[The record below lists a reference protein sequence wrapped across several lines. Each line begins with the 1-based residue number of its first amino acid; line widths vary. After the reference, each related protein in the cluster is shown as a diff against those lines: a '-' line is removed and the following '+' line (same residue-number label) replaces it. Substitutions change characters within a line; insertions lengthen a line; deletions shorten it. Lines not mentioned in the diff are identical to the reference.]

1 MPERGR
7 VDCSS
12 EMLHVATPTTT
23 AVQGTWATQKPP
35 ELLRGLKASH
45 KKKKK
50 SIFHFTLNEIVK
62 DTCIFI

>member
-50 SIFHFTLNEIVK
+50 YIPFHSE
-62 DTCIFI
+62 